1 LSTFLLEVYVPSR
14 IELAERSIQ
23 QMAISIRAFE
33 KWAGRPLSLADLSED
48 LLRRFLSAYRKSHSP
63 ATTNSKRCQL
73 LALWQCAFD
82 EELLDRPP
90 RRRKVRRCRDRTS
103 VPEAWTPEEVG
114 LVISSACEDTTP
126 IAGIEAPIW
135 WRSYL
140 LALYDT
146 GARRSAM
153 LAVETADLDLDSAQ
167 IVLRNTKTG
176 KHRWCKLAADT
187 VAACRLIYDPSRRL
201 VWPWHASREAL
212 DKRLRKILQ
221 RAGVRWGRGRGGSL
235 HKMRRTSGTLVE
247 QAGGD
252 GAWGPCP
259 ASGCRAAGWA
269 LRTSRFTDGPALFTD
284 GPVLF
289 TEGPAMAWMILLAV
303 LTAAVAWLRWV
314 EAVDAKAARAVESP
328 GEWTTPESL
337 LRDDRHGG

>member
-187 VAACRLIYDPSRRL
+187 RDGRR
-201 VWPWHASREAL
+201 R
-212 DKRLRKILQ
+212 
-221 RAGVRWGRGRGGSL
+221 
-235 HKMRRTSGTLVE
+235 
-247 QAGGD
+247 